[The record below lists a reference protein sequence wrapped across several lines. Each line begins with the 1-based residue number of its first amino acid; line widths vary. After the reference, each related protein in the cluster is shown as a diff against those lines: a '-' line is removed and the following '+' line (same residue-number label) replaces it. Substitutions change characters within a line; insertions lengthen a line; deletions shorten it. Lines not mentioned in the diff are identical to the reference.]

1 MSTDQD
7 LIEEIKK
14 RLADRFTAMELVEL
28 MDLPVETII
37 EEFFDMIPSFVIE
50 ELT

>member
-1 MSTDQD
+1 MSVDTE
-7 LIEEIKK
+7 LINEIKK

-37 EEFFDMIPSFVIE
+37 EEFWDLIPAFVIE